1 VGNHLT
7 RPDGSKAK
15 APLKLARRTS
25 NLSGQCALSSRPV
38 LEDPRDAERL
48 ISSRDAAISK
58 RLQEQTRAVLETL
71 SPREQQVLRLRFG
84 ITPVDNQPLETM
96 DEMLTPDQMMF
107 IEAMALRKL
116 RHPSQS
122 VRLRSVERR

>member
-1 VGNHLT
+1 VGDELIQ
-7 RPDGSKAK
+7 PDGPKSNAH
-15 APLKLARRTS
+15 LKLARRGS
-25 NLSGQCALSSRPV
+25 NFSGHCALSPGPM
-38 LEDPRDAERL
+38 LEDLGDPERL

-84 ITPVDNQPLETM
+84 ITPVGGQALETM
-96 DEMLTPDQMMF
+96 DEMLTPDQIAF

-116 RHPSQS
+116 RHPSEG
-122 VRLRSVERR
+122 VRLRSVDRR